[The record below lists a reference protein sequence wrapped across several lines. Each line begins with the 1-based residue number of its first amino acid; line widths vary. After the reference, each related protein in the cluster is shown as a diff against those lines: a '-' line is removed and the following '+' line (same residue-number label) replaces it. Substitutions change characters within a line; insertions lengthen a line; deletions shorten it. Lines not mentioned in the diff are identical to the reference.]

1 MAVLW
6 ASVMLAMLSAIT
18 EKWQVL
24 NSRPDGAACQG
35 SRLARLNV
43 LDGSYEWL
51 GPYSALVPRPGALVL
66 YSVPTFR
73 SQMPRPFEKRKQL
86 YWLETHCLLT
96 GSVSPGRS
104 IPPTSANFV
113 FVAIDTSTVY
123 AQGGLRALLL
133 DFAART
139 ALSSPYRVP
148 EYPLQGP
155 LRGLSCPA
163 VVHSFASY
171 KKIVGELRRGESIS
185 HAFPSEAEAGP
196 LALLEF
202 SWPWPAE
209 GAEASAVRLAASGDW
224 MATGAGEVVGCM
236 IIDMPADAA
245 PALSLPDLSA
255 FGGTPFVEE
264 DPGLFPLAS
273 EVCRLAREWATDVLQ
288 EARSG
293 YQTAVE
299 EPVLA
304 PRAPKARAK
313 RHTVATLAQEQAA
326 LQDLV
331 RGLAKQL
338 ATLLPPPAGRNS
350 LDDQGPAAGAPPG
363 LGPLPV
369 TPAPALAAPLAS
381 ILPPAQHVPKALS
394 QVIGPPPPTRQ
405 QPKVPS
411 PTFDHEAQLALI
423 TGEGDVP
430 PATLGDSQPSSL
442 AAAVLAQSNA
452 LVSLLGKL
460 AQGSAEPM
468 TLDAPS
474 STSVRGALGRQK
486 LQQELLSSPGAMARR
501 IRQNA
506 ALRTLALLAWITAQA
521 ADHLAQGSA
530 ETAADLLSLMLLSI
544 DQANLDG
551 GDMSF
556 AWILSL
562 QADPPS
568 ALYQEPH
575 GPVAPTARAFS
586 QLADQRWI
594 TIGLSFLKEIE
605 AISSRRSELANPKKP
620 SAPSLVTPTLPPK
633 LTAEGEAAL
642 SKKQARAA
650 AWAAKR
656 AAAGK
661 GS

>member
-1 MAVLW
+1 MDLDAL
-6 ASVMLAMLSAIT
+6 
-18 EKWQVL
+18 
-24 NSRPDGAACQG
+24 PAAESG
-35 SRLARLNV
+35 S
-43 LDGSYEWL
+43 
-51 GPYSALVPRPGALVL
+51 
-66 YSVPTFR
+66 
-73 SQMPRPFEKRKQL
+73 
-86 YWLETHCLLT
+86 LT
-96 GSVSPGRS
+96 
-104 IPPTSANFV
+104 
-113 FVAIDTSTVY
+113 
-123 AQGGLRALLL
+123 
-133 DFAART
+133 
-139 ALSSPYRVP
+139 
-148 EYPLQGP
+148 
-155 LRGLSCPA
+155 
-163 VVHSFASY
+163 
-171 KKIVGELRRGESIS
+171 
-185 HAFPSEAEAGP
+185 
-196 LALLEF
+196 LLEF
-202 SWPWPAE
+202 TWPWPPGGVEEPVSCIAYVVMKRGGGFVLCLPVGFLPAAAVAE
-209 GAEASAVRLAASGDW
+209 GLANESPEGLGPSIEIEASAVRLAATGDW
-224 MATGAGEVVGCM
+224 LATGAGEVVSCM

-255 FGGTPFVEE
+255 FGGAPFVEE

-273 EVCRLAREWATDVLQ
+273 EVCRLAREWAADVLQ

-299 EPVLA
+299 EPTLA
-304 PRAPKARAK
+304 QRAPKARAK

-331 RGLAKQL
+331 RGLAKQIASL
-338 ATLLPPPAGRNS
+338 SPPAGRNS
-350 LDDQGPAAGAPPG
+350 LEPQGPAAGVPPG
-363 LGPLPV
+363 LGPLPL
-369 TPAPALAAPLAS
+369 PSAPALSAPLAS

-411 PTFDHEAQLALI
+411 PSVDHEGQLALI
-423 TGEGDVP
+423 TGGGDVQ
-430 PATLGDSQPSSL
+430 PAMLGGHQPSDL

-452 LVSLLGKL
+452 LVSLVGQL
-460 AQGSAEPM
+460 AQGATEPM
-468 TLDAPS
+468 LDTPS
-474 STSVRGALGRQK
+474 STSVRGAMGRQK

-506 ALRTLALLAWITAQA
+506 ALRMNPTGLTEGEQATLTRYLERFGGFGKQRTLALLAWITAQA

-530 ETAADLLSLMLLSI
+530 ETAADLLSLMLLTI

-605 AISSRRSELANPKKP
+605 AISSRRGEIANPKRP
-620 SAPSLVTPTLPPK
+620 SAPSLTTTPPPPK
-633 LTAEGEAAL
+633 LTTEGEAAL

>member
-1 MAVLW
+1 M
-6 ASVMLAMLSAIT
+6 
-18 EKWQVL
+18 
-24 NSRPDGAACQG
+24 D
-35 SRLARLNV
+35 
-43 LDGSYEWL
+43 LD
-51 GPYSALVPRPGALVL
+51 AL
-66 YSVPTFR
+66 
-73 SQMPRPFEKRKQL
+73 
-86 YWLETHCLLT
+86 
-96 GSVSPGRS
+96 
-104 IPPTSANFV
+104 
-113 FVAIDTSTVY
+113 
-123 AQGGLRALLL
+123 
-133 DFAART
+133 
-139 ALSSPYRVP
+139 
-148 EYPLQGP
+148 
-155 LRGLSCPA
+155 PA
-163 VVHSFASY
+163 
-171 KKIVGELRRGESIS
+171 
-185 HAFPSEAEAGP
+185 AEAGP

-209 GAEASAVRLAASGDW
+209 GAEDSPSCISYVVMKRRGGFILCLPIGFLPAAAVNDGLANEGPEGLGPSLEIEASAVRLAASGDW

-369 TPAPALAAPLAS
+369 
-381 ILPPAQHVPKALS
+381 I
-394 QVIGPPPPTRQ
+394 IGPPPPTRQ

-452 LVSLLGKL
+452 LVSLVGQL

-468 TLDAPS
+468 LDAPS

-506 ALRTLALLAWITAQA
+506 ALRMNPTGLTDGDRATLTRYLERFGGFGKQRTLALLAWITAQA

-530 ETAADLLSLMLLSI
+530 ETAADLLSLMLLTI

-605 AISSRRSELANPKKP
+605 AISSRRKSELANPKKP

-633 LTAEGEAAL
+633 PTAEGEAAL

>member
-1 MAVLW
+1 M
-6 ASVMLAMLSAIT
+6 
-18 EKWQVL
+18 
-24 NSRPDGAACQG
+24 D
-35 SRLARLNV
+35 
-43 LDGSYEWL
+43 LD
-51 GPYSALVPRPGALVL
+51 AL
-66 YSVPTFR
+66 
-73 SQMPRPFEKRKQL
+73 
-86 YWLETHCLLT
+86 
-96 GSVSPGRS
+96 
-104 IPPTSANFV
+104 
-113 FVAIDTSTVY
+113 
-123 AQGGLRALLL
+123 
-133 DFAART
+133 
-139 ALSSPYRVP
+139 
-148 EYPLQGP
+148 
-155 LRGLSCPA
+155 PA
-163 VVHSFASY
+163 
-171 KKIVGELRRGESIS
+171 
-185 HAFPSEAEAGP
+185 AEAGP

-209 GAEASAVRLAASGDW
+209 GAEDSPSCISYVVMKRRGGFILCLPIGFLPAAAVNEGLANEGPEGLGPSLEIEASAVRLAASGDW

-264 DPGLFPLAS
+264 DPGVFPLGS

-299 EPVLA
+299 EPALA

-452 LVSLLGKL
+452 LVSLVGQL

-468 TLDAPS
+468 LDAPS

-501 IRQNA
+501 SQNA
-506 ALRTLALLAWITAQA
+506 ALRMNPTGLTDGDRATLTRYLERFGGFGKQRTLALLAWITAQA

-530 ETAADLLSLMLLSI
+530 ETAADLLSLMLLAI

-633 LTAEGEAAL
+633 QTAEGEAAL

>member
-1 MAVLW
+1 
-6 ASVMLAMLSAIT
+6 
-18 EKWQVL
+18 
-24 NSRPDGAACQG
+24 
-35 SRLARLNV
+35 
-43 LDGSYEWL
+43 
-51 GPYSALVPRPGALVL
+51 
-66 YSVPTFR
+66 
-73 SQMPRPFEKRKQL
+73 
-86 YWLETHCLLT
+86 
-96 GSVSPGRS
+96 
-104 IPPTSANFV
+104 
-113 FVAIDTSTVY
+113 
-123 AQGGLRALLL
+123 
-133 DFAART
+133 
-139 ALSSPYRVP
+139 
-148 EYPLQGP
+148 
-155 LRGLSCPA
+155 
-163 VVHSFASY
+163 
-171 KKIVGELRRGESIS
+171 
-185 HAFPSEAEAGP
+185 AGP

-209 GAEASAVRLAASGDW
+209 GPEGLGPSLEIEASAVRLAASGDW

-299 EPVLA
+299 EPALA

-350 LDDQGPAAGAPPG
+350 LDDQGPAAG
-363 LGPLPV
+363 
-369 TPAPALAAPLAS
+369 
-381 ILPPAQHVPKALS
+381 
-394 QVIGPPPPTRQ
+394 
-405 QPKVPS
+405 VPS

-452 LVSLLGKL
+452 LVSLVGQL

-468 TLDAPS
+468 LDAPS

-506 ALRTLALLAWITAQA
+506 ALRMNPTGLTDGDRATLTRYLERFGGFGKQRTLALLAWITAQA

-530 ETAADLLSLMLLSI
+530 ETAADLLSLMLLTI

-633 LTAEGEAAL
+633 PTAEGEAAL